1 MMVVLAV
8 YTLNV
13 FHPGYLLYSQRPT
26 IETVTVTVGD
36 KETKDAPNLS

>member
-36 KETKDAPNLS
+36 KETKGTPDLS